1 MPVKD
6 VDGGLVFGGFSP
18 RTITGRLP
26 RETDCSVP
34 FEFGGSNVRAYT
46 YNGGIKQ
53 GSAMSEDV
61 ETVGMGGSKRAGYI
75 RRLVASRTPAPPF
88 GIRKVQMPSA
98 NLKLYSKFARDLK
111 RHPRKAAEHWS
122 VGV

>member
-26 RETDCSVP
+26 RETECSVP
-34 FEFGGSNVRAYT
+34 FEFGGSNLRLYSKPE
-46 YNGGIKQ
+46 I
-53 GSAMSEDV
+53 E
-61 ETVGMGGSKRAGYI
+61 GMGGSKNAGYI

-88 GIRKVQMPSA
+88 GIRKVQEPSA
-98 NLKLYSKFARDLK
+98 NLKLYSKYARDLK

-122 VGV
+122 VGI

>member
-18 RTITGRLP
+18 RTLTGRLP
-26 RETDCSVP
+26 RNTETSVP
-34 FEFGGSNVRAYT
+34 FEFGGSNVRAY
-46 YNGGIKQ
+46 NHSGGIKE
-53 GSAMSEDV
+53 GSFDPIE
-61 ETVGMGGSKRAGYI
+61 GMGGSKNAGYI

-88 GIRKVQMPSA
+88 GIRKVEVPSK
-98 NLKLYSKFARDLK
+98 NLKLYAKYARILK
-111 RHPRKAAEHWS
+111 RTPRKAPEHWS

>member
-18 RTITGRLP
+18 RTLTGRLP
-26 RETDCSVP
+26 KNTETSVP

-46 YNGGIKQ
+46 YDGGIKQ
-53 GSAMSEDV
+53 GSFDPIEG
-61 ETVGMGGSKRAGYI
+61 TGGSKKAGYI

-88 GIRKVQMPSA
+88 GIKKVAMPSP
-98 NLKLYSKFARDLK
+98 NLKLYSKYARELK
-111 RHPRKAAEHWS
+111 RHPRKVAEHWS